1 MMSPPTTTSSGLLV
15 CLVVCRV
22 SFGAISFIQAFK
34 SSVERIRGRLIDNGL
49 VFLTRMRIFY
59 SAGLWPPSSSSRASD
74 RLAHC
79 VNEWRFGV
87 KRSDSSR

>member
-34 SSVERIRGRLIDNGL
+34 SSVEPCVSHLRRYFVHSIAQDAS
-49 VFLTRMRIFY
+49 VFHNALP
-59 SAGLWPPSSSSRASD
+59 A
-74 RLAHC
+74 
-79 VNEWRFGV
+79 
-87 KRSDSSR
+87 RSDSAAEMCELGLAVA